1 MPVKTVSIPD
11 MGTIHL
17 YKRRGSRALRLSVT
31 DQGKIRVSLPHWVP
45 YQSAVDFAHSRKDWI
60 RSQLNE
66 PVALAHGDRIG
77 KAHRIV
83 FLPDAARITVTTRI
97 VGSEIRIHHPKE
109 LMESDHSVQ
118 AAAQN
123 ASVRALKTQA
133 EKLLPQRIEKL
144 AAHHGF
150 RYRSIRIKRL
160 KSRWGSCSSDG
171 EIVLN
176 AFLMQLHWHLIDYVL
191 LHELMHTRIMAH
203 GPTFWNE
210 LESYVPNLKAVRN
223 EIKNH
228 RPILLAQKQPLRA

>member
-1 MPVKTVSIPD
+1 MARFPRGLTVYLAP
-11 MGTIHL
+11 
-17 YKRRGSRALRLSVT
+17 RGPNDRE
-31 DQGKIRVSLPHWVP
+31 
-45 YQSAVDFAHSRKDWI
+45 AVDFERFSVTPGARRIRCQKRKDTGRKSFQEI
-60 RSQLNE
+60 GRRRCLIE
-66 PVALAHGDRIG
+66 PHGDRIG